1 MHLLQEMLA
10 QVLLQSHHWNIKE
23 NHGMKFQDFCQKIP
37 LLAAQLDKYCFSF
50 TQVNLGTHKN
60 NTCLFTHIRTLK
72 INPASIYFEEIK
84 IIWNI
89 KKKKLYY
96 S

>member
-1 MHLLQEMLA
+1 
-10 QVLLQSHHWNIKE
+10 
-23 NHGMKFQDFCQKIP
+23 MKFQHFCQKLLRSLTCKPIP
-37 LLAAQLDKYCFSF
+37 LLTAQLDKYCFSF

-84 IIWNI
+84 II
-89 KKKKLYY
+89 
-96 S
+96 